1 MYIKCYVVRVITLSV
16 SITVNVLGQSEA
28 RITNGPM
35 RIHIALFKTYVNNNK
50 RCKQFAVQ
58 P

>member
-1 MYIKCYVVRVITLSV
+1 MYIKCYVIRVITLSV

-28 RITNGPM
+28 RTTNGPM
-35 RIHIALFKTYVNNNK
+35 RIHIALFKTYVNN
-50 RCKQFAVQ
+50 KQFAVH